1 MLLEGRRAIPLRE
14 RIQDRNLIGLE
25 IGHVPSDERQTMMQR
40 GGGEEPVRNGNRLM
54 DAQLA
59 PAEGDRFIDRE
70 DARREARSK
79 AVEPR
84 FKMNGLGG
92 VVKVKPPRSPP
103 DFTQRDD
110 TQVEQGIIHRLDPF
124 HHALVP
130 LPSPQFGDDVG
141 IEEKPAHSSISRGRS

>member
-1 MLLEGRRAIPLRE
+1 
-14 RIQDRNLIGLE
+14 LIGLE
-25 IGHVPSDERQTMMQR
+25 IGPVPSDERQTMMQR
-40 GGGEEPVRNGNRLM
+40 GGGEEPVRDGNRLM

-84 FKMNGLGG
+84 FKMNSLGG
-92 VVKVKPPRSPP
+92 IVKVKPPRSPP

-110 TQVEQGIIHRLDPF
+110 TQVEPGVERSGTPGLGNEQSPPWRLQKRFASSPTLRASGTPDPPMI
-124 HHALVP
+124 APKLVP
-130 LPSPQFGDDVG
+130 FGLTF
-141 IEEKPAHSSISRGRS
+141 RRSA